1 MKHSRE
7 FQAFDSLVKEVMAV
21 PRDEFLRR
29 EEEYKRQS
37 LLNPKRRGPKRKPKP
52 GADHGPADPL
62 PS

>member
-7 FQAFDSLVKEVMAV
+7 FEAFDTLVKEVLAV
-21 PRDEFLRR
+21 PRVEFLQR
-29 EEEYKRQS
+29 EEEYKRRS

-52 GADHGPADPL
+52 GDDHGPAEPL